1 MKKCLQINPVGPSI
15 GVNRISHG
23 GSWGSLVTYLR
34 SAYRGADP
42 PIQAREYDGFRVAY
56 PDR

>member
-1 MKKCLQINPVGPSI
+1 LQINPVGPSI

-23 GSWGSLVTYLR
+23 GGWGSLVTYLR